1 MDQRPYFHF
10 SGSALA
16 DLVDNCKSVI
26 ELMDIRDELWQRS
39 ERPSNL
45 RLIVKITT
53 LLDQYQSVDIGDSS
67 ARLPAR
73 GAEKKSG
80 SDQPLEPSGF
90 KASPQLG
97 DFEILRRTFT
107 TRSEILARWGLNENL
122 PKDLQEVV
130 FAQWEKT
137 LTQIPDSLGRSIEKL
152 VADRATLAKT
162 P

>member
-16 DLVDNCKSVI
+16 DLVDNCKSAI

-53 LLDQYQSVDIGDSS
+53 LLDQYQSNVGEPS
-67 ARLPAR
+67 ARRPAR
-73 GAEKKSG
+73 SAEKNSG
-80 SDQPLEPSGF
+80 SDLAAEPSGF
-90 KASPQLG
+90 TASPQVGEL
-97 DFEILRRTFT
+97 EILRRTFT

-122 PKDLQEVV
+122 PKNLQEVV

-152 VADRATLAKT
+152 SADLATLAKT